1 VKYIAPYIAILAQSQ
16 PAHLTVTA
24 THHIIARITESLVP
38 SRRSQRIHIPTSGLL
53 HVHNTQT
60 FITMNARPHVRSKSN
75 GLKPPTANARSNR
88 PSLSVKRSSSYN
100 HAAAHPSPN
109 FRRQKSSVEV
119 VKQSSDSDSEDM
131 AASFLQFW

>member
-1 VKYIAPYIAILAQSQ
+1 
-16 PAHLTVTA
+16 
-24 THHIIARITESLVP
+24 
-38 SRRSQRIHIPTSGLL
+38 
-53 HVHNTQT
+53 
-60 FITMNARPHVRSKSN
+60 MNARTHVRSKSN

-100 HAAAHPSPN
+100 HAAAAHPSAN